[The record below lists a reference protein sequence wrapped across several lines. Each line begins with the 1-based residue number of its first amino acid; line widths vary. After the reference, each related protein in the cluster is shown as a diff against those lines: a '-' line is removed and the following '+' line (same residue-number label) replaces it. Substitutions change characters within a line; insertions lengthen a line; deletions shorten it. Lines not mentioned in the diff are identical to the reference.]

1 VVGRDL
7 MTKTGGQP
15 PSGGHDAPP
24 LIARVFAELADGEF
38 HSGEQL
44 AEALGVSRSAVWKAV
59 ESLRELGAT
68 LHAVR
73 NRGYRLRSG
82 SDALDGERI
91 TQLLPAA
98 SRKHVRHIETAWTV
112 DSTNSVLL
120 ARPNSPFGVSDVCL
134 AEYQTAGRGRRGRV
148 WLAPPGGSICL
159 SLGWTF
165 REVPPE
171 IGALGLAIGV
181 CALRALRELG
191 VEKASL
197 KWPNDILIEGKKLG
211 GILIELRAE
220 SAGPANV
227 VIGIGLNVSLG
238 AGLLERIGETGV
250 AATDLASAG
259 LNQPSRNALA
269 AALID
274 QALQGLLAFETD
286 GLRPFVEEWRTAD
299 ALRGRQVDVQTLE
312 GVARGLARGIDLHGA
327 LVIET
332 PQGVKRFVSGD
343 VTVRAVS

>member
-1 VVGRDL
+1 MAARES
-7 MTKTGGQP
+7 MAKSTGHASSAGQEP
-15 PSGGHDAPP
+15 PP
-24 LIARVFAELADGEF
+24 LVARVFAALADGEF

-44 AEALGVSRSAVWKAV
+44 AESLGVSRSAVWKAV

-82 SDALDGERI
+82 SDALDAARV

-98 SRKHVRHIETAWTV
+98 TRMLVRRIESAWTV

-120 ARPNSPFGVSDVCL
+120 GRPNTPFGATDVFL
-134 AEYQTAGRGRRGRV
+134 AEYQTAGRGRRGRA

-165 REVPPE
+165 REVPQE
-171 IGALGLAIGV
+171 IGALGLTIGV
-181 CALRALRELG
+181 CALRALKESG
-191 VEKASL
+191 VESAML

-220 SAGPANV
+220 AAGPANV
-227 VIGIGLNVSLG
+227 VIGIGLNVALG
-238 AGLLERIGETGV
+238 AELLQRIGGTGV
-250 AATDLASAG
+250 AAVDLASTG
-259 LNQPSRNALA
+259 VNHPSRNALA

-274 QALQGLLAFETD
+274 QVVRGLLAFEKE
-286 GLRPFVEEWRTAD
+286 GLRPFIEEWRDAD
-299 ALRGRQVDVQTLE
+299 ALRGRQIDVHTLE

-327 LVIET
+327 LVLET
-332 PQGVKRFVSGD
+332 LHGVKRFVSGD